1 MSENKEKLHNEI
13 IQNILKNGAY
23 FVNFEEGK
31 IEFCKDVDY
40 SLKYDYFTFGED
52 YLFKFYLE
60 DYEKF
65 FTDKEDKKNE
75 LGAAKFITYGFKL
88 EPWDDCR
95 YKDYTE
101 RCKGVIYENSFSLFV
116 NFEEIFSQR
125 EHNYT
130 RFVEIGLH
138 DIENLPKI
146 VEEIKKY
153 HKDLQDAYR
162 TFKEEEIY
170 DRYLDQERDY
180 Y

>member
-1 MSENKEKLHNEI
+1 MSRNKRKLSQEI

-40 SLKYDYFTFGED
+40 SLKYNYFTFSKD
-52 YLFKFYLE
+52 YPFEFYSE

-65 FTDKEDKKNE
+65 FVDKEDKKNE
-75 LGAAKFITYGFKL
+75 LSAAKFIAYGFKL
-88 EPWDDCR
+88 EPWGVCW

-101 RCKGVIYENSFSLFV
+101 WCRGEIYENSFSLFV
-116 NFEEIFSQR
+116 DFEKIFPQR
-125 EHNYT
+125 DHGHTYLI
-130 RFVEIGLH
+130 EIGSH
-138 DIENLPKI
+138 EIENLPEIAK
-146 VEEIKKY
+146 EIKKY

-162 TFKEEEIY
+162 TFKEEGIY
-170 DRYLDQERDY
+170 NKYLEQERNY